1 MNFPFSM
8 VVCSLVL
15 SLFRSHLG
23 SYVGETHDRRV
34 FFYLISIVGIVKH
47 ICTDKTSFEISHY
60 VCTCGRLALFYVS
73 ASNQTQGIMY
83 IRQTTLLAKL
93 HSQPIGILAIWFF
106 NFIFYFLN
114 YMHVSRVSLSGYV
127 HVNDSAQECM

>member
-73 ASNQTQGIMY
+73 GISRH
-83 IRQTTLLAKL
+83 IP
-93 HSQPIGILAIWFF
+93 SFF
-106 NFIFYFLN
+106 N
-114 YMHVSRVSLSGYV
+114 YMISIIRKVK
-127 HVNDSAQECM
+127 DSKYYKI